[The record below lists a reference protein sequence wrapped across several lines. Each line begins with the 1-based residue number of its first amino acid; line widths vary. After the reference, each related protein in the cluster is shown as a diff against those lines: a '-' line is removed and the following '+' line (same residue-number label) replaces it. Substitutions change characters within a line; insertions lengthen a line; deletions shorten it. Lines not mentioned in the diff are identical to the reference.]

1 MAETHPPYS
10 SFKKLSSFFN
20 GITAVSGVVLIGL
33 GFYVKFR
40 GAALTR
46 VLGLSH
52 AHLHHVG
59 YLCLVLGCVTVL
71 LSFTGWYGVTKENR
85 GTLLFC
91 SLFMIFILIME
102 IGVTSVVLGFLP
114 TVQDMGLEH
123 NVVTLRTNY
132 KGFNEPDDYST
143 DWNSVMEKLKCCG
156 VKNYTDFSGSSFEM
170 MTGHAYPRSCCK
182 SIQTVACDGHNVST
196 DIIHQE
202 GCLPKL
208 LEITKTQS
216 FNLSGDSLGAA
227 VIQLPG
233 ILATLL
239 LFTKLG

>member
-59 YLCLVLGCVTVL
+59 YLCLVLGCITVL

-85 GTLLFC
+85 GTLLF
-91 SLFMIFILIME
+91 
-102 IGVTSVVLGFLP
+102 
-114 TVQDMGLEH
+114 VQDMGLEH
-123 NVVTLRTNY
+123 NVVTLRMNY

-156 VKNYTDFSGSSFEM
+156 VQNYTDFSGSSFEM

-216 FNLSGDSLGAA
+216 FNLSGGSLGAA

>member
-143 DWNSVMEKLKCCG
+143 DWNSVMEKGYFTCESWAQELPWG
-156 VKNYTDFSGSSFEM
+156 HVQAREGPTLSPVQGSGHPGRHK
-170 MTGHAYPRSCCK
+170 TK
-182 SIQTVACDGHNVST
+182 SVPC
-196 DIIHQE
+196 
-202 GCLPKL
+202 
-208 LEITKTQS
+208 
-216 FNLSGDSLGAA
+216 AA
-227 VIQLPG
+227 D
-233 ILATLL
+233 A
-239 LFTKLG
+239 